1 MDFFSLI
8 LDAPNQT
15 CPSETQTKIAALG
28 ALSVAEGSVLQP
40 RAGELLLILGRPNV
54 DNPQAPGNKPL
65 RLDWGKEM
73 AETLPQ
79 RFLYD
84 MNTLGGNSGSP
95 VIARARA
102 RARARATG

>member
-40 RAGELLLILGRPNV
+40 RARELLLILGHPNV
-54 DNPQAPGNKPL
+54 ANPQAPGNKPL

-73 AETLPQ
+73 ADT

-95 VIARARA
+95 VIARGGPDQC
-102 RARARATG
+102 RATG